1 LFVNQWTK
9 EPQTTVLFPPQHC
22 THSYFSFFLEKTPE
36 SIDFLRAVLCVCCA
50 VRAMNLADNVKVLTA
65 GAIAGAVSR
74 TATAP
79 LERLKIFNQV
89 GAISAS
95 ASLYNKGVWRSLTN
109 MYRDEGVRG
118 FYKGNG
124 TNCVKVVPVSEP
136 HTHNR
141 QRWAQEMLVLLSLG
155 GHTTTDARFT

>member
-1 LFVNQWTK
+1 
-9 EPQTTVLFPPQHC
+9 
-22 THSYFSFFLEKTPE
+22 
-36 SIDFLRAVLCVCCA
+36 
-50 VRAMNLADNVKVLTA
+50 MNLADNVKVLTA

-124 TNCVKVVPVSEP
+124 TNCVKVVPVSSARRG
-136 HTHNR
+136 HT
-141 QRWAQEMLVLLSLG
+141 LLSLSLSISISISISFYLYAL
-155 GHTTTDARFT
+155 TFNARFK

>member
-1 LFVNQWTK
+1 
-9 EPQTTVLFPPQHC
+9 
-22 THSYFSFFLEKTPE
+22 
-36 SIDFLRAVLCVCCA
+36 
-50 VRAMNLADNVKVLTA
+50 MNLADNVKVLTA

-136 HTHNR
+136 HT
-141 QRWAQEMLVLLSLG
+141 QQTEMDTETCSCCSLSA
-155 GHTTTDARFT
+155 TTVARFT